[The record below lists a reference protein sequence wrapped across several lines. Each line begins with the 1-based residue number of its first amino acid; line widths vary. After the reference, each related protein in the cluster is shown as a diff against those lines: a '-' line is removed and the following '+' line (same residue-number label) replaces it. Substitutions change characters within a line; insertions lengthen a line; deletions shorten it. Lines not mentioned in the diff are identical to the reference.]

1 MNALLLSAGF
11 GSRLMPL
18 TKNRPKCLM
27 DIGGTSIL
35 EFWLQ
40 KLFNEMGVSRV
51 YINTHYL
58 SEQVTEKV
66 EELEFASRVE
76 IIYEKDILGTAGT
89 VISLAQKLKTS
100 GSFLVIHC
108 DTFVTENLE
117 NLINKH
123 FCRPPDIELTA
134 AVFQVSDTSK
144 FGVFRALADGRVKNF
159 VEKPENGSAGLANA
173 AIYCMSS
180 LILDE
185 LISLNAKDLSL
196 DFLPVVV
203 EKTQVFCLQ
212 NPAIDIGTVENLKMV
227 RKINGY

>member
-27 DIGGTSIL
+27 DIGGTTIL
-35 EFWLQ
+35 EFWLH

-58 SEQVTEKV
+58 SEQVTRKID
-66 EELEFASRVE
+66 ELEFASRVE
-76 IIYEKDILGTAGT
+76 IVHEKDILGTAGT

-108 DTFVTENLE
+108 DTFVIENLE
-117 NLINKH
+117 NLIIKH
-123 FCRPPDIELTA
+123 FCRPPDIEMTA
-134 AVFQVSDTSK
+134 TVFQVSDTST
-144 FGVFRALADGRVKNF
+144 FGVYHTLADGKVVNF
-159 VEKPENGSAGLANA
+159 VEKPKNGSAGLANA
-173 AIYCMSS
+173 AVYCMSS
-180 LILDE
+180 LMLDE
-185 LISLNAKDLSL
+185 LIALNAKDLSL
-196 DFLPVVV
+196 EFLPVVA

-227 RKINGY
+227 RKFNGY